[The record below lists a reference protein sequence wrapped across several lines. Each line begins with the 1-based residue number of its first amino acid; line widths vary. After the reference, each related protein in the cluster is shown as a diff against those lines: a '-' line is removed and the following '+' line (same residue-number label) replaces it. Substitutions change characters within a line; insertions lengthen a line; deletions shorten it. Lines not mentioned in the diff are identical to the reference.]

1 MNIRVI
7 LSLSSVAILMG
18 AATSFGLTQD
28 LEWVLWV
35 VIALFSA
42 FLIAKRAVQRPMV
55 NGFVVGLLCG
65 ILSSATESLLF
76 DSYIANNPNA
86 AERLAKI
93 SAGMDPRTFILVSG
107 TIIGLAAGLMFGLLA
122 LLASRLEKGSSGRPT
137 AKD

>member
-1 MNIRVI
+1 MNIRLIV
-7 LSLSSVAILMG
+7 SLSSVAILMG
-18 AATSFGLTQD
+18 AATSFGLTRD

-42 FLIAKRAVQRPMV
+42 FLIAKRAGQRPMV

-65 ILSSATESLLF
+65 ILSTATESLLF
-76 DSYIANNPNA
+76 DSYIANNPTA

-107 TIIGLAAGLMFGLLA
+107 TIIGLAAGLLFGILA
-122 LLASRLEKGSSGRPT
+122 LLASRLEKGSSGRTP